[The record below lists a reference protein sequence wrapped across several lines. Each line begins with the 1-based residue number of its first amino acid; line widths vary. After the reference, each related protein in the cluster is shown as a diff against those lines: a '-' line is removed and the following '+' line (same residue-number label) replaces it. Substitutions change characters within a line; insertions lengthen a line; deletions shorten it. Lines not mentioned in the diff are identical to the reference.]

1 METTKFLL
9 MQGISKSYDGTQAL
23 LGVDFSADSA
33 EVHAIVGENGAGKS
47 TLIKI
52 LTGAVQADEGQILLN
67 GTPREIDNPL
77 HAQRLGIRAVYQDFS
92 LVPHLTVT
100 ENILLGSMPTNKLK
114 WWINWH
120 MAHRRAQGILEEIGF
135 KDINVRKPVSRLSV
149 SQQQMVEIAK
159 AIAVRPRVLIMDEP
173 SSVLSQEELNRLFAL
188 IAQLKQESVLIIY
201 ITHRIAEVFEIADRI
216 TVLKDGELV
225 GTVRTQETD
234 KADLI
239 RMMVGRT
246 LDEVFPDRLATIGD
260 RALTIHGL
268 GLQSS
273 FEDISFSV
281 AQGEIVGL
289 FGLVGS
295 GRTKVARC
303 IFGAD
308 QPTSGEIRLSGRV
321 VRPRS
326 PREALRAGIAML
338 TEDRKRD
345 GLVLFLPIRDNVSLA
360 SLDQMSRWGVLNR
373 RRQDSQVQSKVHE
386 LNIIP
391 QRIARLVR
399 TLSGGNQQKVVLAKW
414 LLSQAKV
421 LILDEPTRGVDVA
434 TKLEIY
440 NIIKDLA
447 EDGVAILLISSELPE
462 ILGMSDRALVMREGR
477 LVGEFVREQATE
489 EKLLACAAGFIE
501 ESGGE

>member
-67 GTPREIDNPL
+67 GIPREIESPL

-100 ENILLGSMPTNKLK
+100 ENILLGNMPTNKLK
-114 WWINWH
+114 WWINWPR
-120 MAHRRAQGILEEIGF
+120 AHHRAQEILDEIGF
-135 KDINVRKPVSRLSV
+135 KDINVQKKVSRLSV

-159 AIAVRPRVLIMDEP
+159 AVAVRPQVLIMDEP
-173 SSVLSQEELNRLFAL
+173 SAVLDQDELNRLFTL
-188 IAQLKQESVLIIY
+188 MDRLKQESVLIIY
-201 ITHRIAEVFEIADRI
+201 ISHRLGEVFEIADRI
-216 TVLKDGELV
+216 TVLKDGELIGMV
-225 GTVRTQETD
+225 HAQETE
-234 KADLI
+234 KGDLI

-246 LDEVFPDRLATIGD
+246 LDEVFPDRHIYAGEQILS
-260 RALTIHGL
+260 IHGL
-268 GLQSS
+268 GMKGI
-273 FEDISFSV
+273 FEDVSFSI

-295 GRTKVARC
+295 GRTNVARC

-308 QPTSGEIRLSGRV
+308 QPTSGEIRLNEQI

-338 TEDRKRD
+338 TEDRNRD

-360 SLDQMSRWGVLNR
+360 SLDLMSRWGVLNR
-373 RRQDSQVQSKVHE
+373 RRQASRVQSKIHE

-391 QRIARLVR
+391 EKITRLVK

-414 LLSQAKV
+414 LLTQAKV
-421 LILDEPTRGVDVA
+421 LILDEPTRGVDIA
-434 TKLEIY
+434 TKFEIY
-440 NIIKDLA
+440 SIIKDLA
-447 EDGVAILLISSELPE
+447 KEGLGILLISSELPE

-477 LVGEFVREQATE
+477 LVGEFTSEQATE
-489 EKLLACAAGFIE
+489 EELLACAAGVIE
-501 ESGGE
+501 GVGG